1 MVLSTG
7 PSFDNWSAYNRISE
21 FLRSQG
27 ITEFRVSGMK
37 TRLVAES
44 EKPRNGRFVK
54 KEAEARLRASGL
66 DPNEYVIKIYF
77 SPGDFKKV
85 SQMDLSNFKNTPLIL
100 KAWEVKDDEQKS
112 ATA

>member
-1 MVLSTG
+1 MVLNMG

-27 ITEFRVSGMK
+27 ISEFRVSSMK

-77 SPGDFKKV
+77 SPEDFEKV
-85 SQMDLSNFKNTPLIL
+85 SQMGLKSFKNTPLIF
-100 KAWEVKDDEQKS
+100 KVWEVKDEQKS
-112 ATA
+112 TTV